1 MSLHG
6 TKGPQL
12 SILRDVTPAICV
24 EYREEEQQNSSIL
37 QIQTRHGT
45 VRELYTV
52 THCCTVALSSVLRL
66 NPWITLYFHLEST
79 FVIDSYKEADW
90 LFHFRQFGR
99 KEQFYTLIWF
109 YVHTFDYNAMN
120 LMSLCMRKLQKFP
133 KKISFV
139 RAYAYRLESAREGQ
153 NKEKQ
158 LWKLNF
164 FLF

>member
-1 MSLHG
+1 MWVSVVLNCFDLFPHVFLVLVD
-6 TKGPQL
+6 TWVL
-12 SILRDVTPAICV
+12 SVLTHSFYGLRSPPHA
-24 EYREEEQQNSSIL
+24 
-37 QIQTRHGT
+37 RHGT

-133 KKISFV
+133 KKNQ
-139 RAYAYRLESAREGQ
+139 LCES
-153 NKEKQ
+153 
-158 LWKLNF
+158 LCL
-164 FLF
+164 